1 MHITVLVRRCW
12 QRASGSPVGAK
23 QSGMWYPSSQ
33 EHRYHHLDRWN
44 GTGCGFRTIASWFLP
59 IEDTEIFFNSV
70 DLYRLLPRCAGRW
83 RLCATQTLQRLCP
96 GFQEYL
102 ESIPAGL
109 TCHPTPLIYVL
120 HTSLWSSVLR
130 RPQSRGK
137 VRIYVL
143 FRHAMPLG
151 NGAYLQETI
160 IELVCVGR
168 VALCTLDASTGS

>member
-12 QRASGSPVGAK
+12 QRANGSPAGVSR
-23 QSGMWYPSSQ
+23 SGTWCPSSQ
-33 EHRYHHLDRWN
+33 AHRYRLWAQWN
-44 GTGCGFRTIASWFLP
+44 GTACGFRTIASWFLP
-59 IEDTEIFFNSV
+59 IEDTEIFSNSV

-83 RLCATQTLQRLCP
+83 RLCAIPTLQRLCP

-102 ESIPAGL
+102 ESTPAGW

-130 RPQSRGK
+130 RLQSRGK

-151 NGAYLQETI
+151 NDAYLQETI